1 MCILQTVQ
9 MMVTRMRACNS
20 RTTFHYV
27 LSIAGSISVF
37 ARKSNGSV
45 VQFKWTDGSHYLTIS
60 GPALDRHHQLVV
72 INLAWKSS
80 GFHVYVDRAGCAR
93 KLHPWKRAS
102 LQLST

>member
-1 MCILQTVQ
+1 
-9 MMVTRMRACNS
+9 MVTRMRACNS

-72 INLAWKSS
+72 INLAWNKLWISRVCGQGGMCKEAAHMETCITS
-80 GFHVYVDRAGCAR
+80 TVYVRQR
-93 KLHPWKRAS
+93 
-102 LQLST
+102 